1 MMEINQM
8 NENNTPNDFLKI
20 KQRELNTNCQYN
32 IPQVNIDK
40 SKLNSNYTHEQLYP
54 QIPLGILNSKFYL
67 IKKLG
72 SGSSGVVFLSYSI
85 EDSNKTLY
93 AIKLIPQTNSNF
105 VPCLGFVPFF
115 GFNSSSFGYFFFF
128 FLCIFL
134 LGFLL

>member
-8 NENNTPNDFLKI
+8 NENNTPNDFRKI
-20 KQRELNTNCQYN
+20 NQRELNTNCQYN

-105 VPCLGFVPFF
+105 DLM
-115 GFNSSSFGYFFFF
+115 NSCEVNYLSKLNHKNILVTSNFKMV
-128 FLCIFL
+128 
-134 LGFLL
+134 